1 MIACIS
7 PNPFLIDETM
17 TTLNY
22 AMRAQG
28 IKKKI
33 VKNEVD
39 CEEKEE
45 FLCLKCK
52 KSSKVEQDNNLFEE
66 RKLEIQALR
75 ERPSSSINMRS
86 SLDLSSAPKNTID
99 KNKVQQKM
107 QLLQS
112 LY

>member
-1 MIACIS
+1 MLKDSLGGNTKTIMIACIS

-33 VKNEVD
+33 VKNEID
-39 CEEKEE
+39 CEEREE

-52 KSSKVEQDNNLFEE
+52 KSSKVEEDKNLFEE
-66 RKLEIQALR
+66 RKLEI
-75 ERPSSSINMRS
+75 
-86 SLDLSSAPKNTID
+86 
-99 KNKVQQKM
+99 
-107 QLLQS
+107 
-112 LY
+112 